1 MADRILCL
9 SWGRVVNGREA
20 HSLEV
25 FTDAVAYYGGLR
37 QDGQIED
44 LDLVIFGANGG
55 DVDGM
60 MQIRGSH
67 AQLDAMREQERF
79 QRILIDAQMV
89 VEELRIAEGWLNEGI
104 QEPMARFQEAA
115 AQLPHPVGA

>member
-9 SWGRVVNGREA
+9 SWGHVVSGRET

-25 FTDAVAYYGGLR
+25 FNEAVTYYGGLR
-37 QDGQIED
+37 RDGQIED
-44 LDLVIFGANGG
+44 LDLVLFGVNGG

-89 VEELRIAEGWLNEGI
+89 VEDLRIAEGYLNEGI
-104 QEPMARFQEAA
+104 QEPMTQFQEAA
-115 AQLPHPVGA
+115 AQLPHAVHA

>member
-9 SWGRVVNGREA
+9 SWGRVVSGREA

-25 FTDAVAYYGGLR
+25 FNDAVAYYGGLR
-37 QDGQIED
+37 QNGQIED
-44 LDLVIFGANGG
+44 LDLVLFGVNGG

-89 VEELRIAEGWLNEGI
+89 VEELRIAEGYLNEGI
-104 QEPMARFQEAA
+104 QEPMAHFQEAA

>member
-9 SWGRVVNGREA
+9 SWGRVVSGREA

-25 FTDAVAYYGGLR
+25 FNDAVNFYGGLR
-37 QDGQIED
+37 RDGQIED
-44 LDLVIFGANGG
+44 VDLVLFGVNGG

-67 AQLDAMREQERF
+67 AQLDAMREKERF
-79 QRILIDAQMV
+79 QRIVIDAQLV
-89 VEELRIAEGWLNEGI
+89 VEQLRIAEGYLNEGI
-104 QEPMARFQEAA
+104 ATPMSYFQEATA
-115 AQLPHPVGA
+115 ALPHPVGA

>member
-9 SWGRVVNGREA
+9 SWGRVVSGREA

-25 FTDAVAYYGGLR
+25 FNDAVNYYGGLR
-37 QDGQIED
+37 RDGQIED
-44 LDLVIFGANGG
+44 VDLVLLGANGG
-55 DVDGM
+55 DLDGM
-60 MQIRGSH
+60 MLIRGSH

-79 QRILIDAQMV
+79 QRIVIDAQMV
-89 VEELRIAEGWLNEGI
+89 VEDLRIAEGWLNEGI

-115 AQLPHPVGA
+115 AHLPQPVSA